1 MKKVIVLTTALVAAA
16 ALAVGVGSA
25 IGAGDPTPI
34 SEETGFACNFF
45 DESGN
50 VVGPTFQSTDTVYQN
65 GKEVLHCIGQSATG
79 GDGAVHLFTAFG
91 CNLLH
96 SSSASSLNK
105 DRVSKTGESQ
115 LWCYGQVDVAS
126 QSSGA
131 AGAIG

>member
-25 IGAGDPTPI
+25 IGSGGPI
-34 SEETGFACNFF
+34 SEESGFACNFF

-50 VVGPTFQSTDTVYQN
+50 VVGPTFQSTDTVYAS

-79 GDGAVHLFTAFG
+79 GDGAVHLFTGFG

-96 SSSASSLNK
+96 SSSASALNS

-115 LWCYGQVDVAS
+115 LWCYGTVS
-126 QSSGA
+126 PTGSPSGGA
-131 AGAIG
+131 AGVIG